1 MNFELYCVAW
11 TLVLAVAQILMA
23 STARTAQYGSKWN
36 MSARDGEQAPL
47 KPLPAR
53 LLRAQANLFETMPIF
68 IAAILV
74 ACIANRTGALT
85 HWGALLYLAARIIYL
100 PLYAMGIPVVRTLVW
115 MVSLVGIA
123 MCLFAILF

>member
-36 MSARDGEQAPL
+36 MSARDGEQPPL

-68 IAAILV
+68 ITAVLV
-74 ACIANRTGALT
+74 ACIAGRTGAST
-85 HWGALLYLAARIIYL
+85 HWGALIYLAARIIYV
-100 PLYAMGIPVVRTLVW
+100 PLYAMGVPVVRTLVW
-115 MVSLVGIA
+115 I
-123 MCLFAILF
+123 